1 MTIQHGYAA
10 ERISGKWIYS
20 TATKDEGGVFCHNG
34 GGAPWKMRQSGRFCE
49 TLEEAERFC
58 KEMNE
63 GLWL

>member
-10 ERISGKWIYS
+10 ERI
-20 TATKDEGGVFCHNG
+20 N
-34 GGAPWKMRQSGRFCE
+34 GRFCQS
-49 TLEEAERFC
+49 LEEAETFC